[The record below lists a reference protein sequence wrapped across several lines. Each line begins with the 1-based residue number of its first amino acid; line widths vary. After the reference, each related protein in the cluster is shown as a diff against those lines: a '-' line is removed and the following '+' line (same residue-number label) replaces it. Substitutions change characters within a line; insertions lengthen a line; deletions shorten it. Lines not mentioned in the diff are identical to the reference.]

1 MMNNLVEAAAA
12 AAVVVVVGVKT
23 EQSTSAS
30 LQRTVEVI
38 VISDDE
44 DDEERVASHPA
55 ASAVSTTVATS
66 AAAAVA
72 AATPQD
78 DNNDD
83 DGIEYVGSAGPMS
96 ATLNALPRKP
106 PTNLTRNVTSAKRS
120 AHGKRRATEHSAPS
134 SGKRV
139 KRVAVQSR
147 TVAPVSSAAGA
158 STAAAATTTVGAEAI
173 KTEAALARILE
184 RSRSLATP
192 SPERRVSE
200 WTTHVTTPTKWRPPT
215 PGPTPPRTPLRPST
229 SSAHRFECT
238 IARRAP
244 GAKPYDT
251 QDIWVDP
258 SFDLSAVPFGIKE
271 IPSFERGSWL
281 GLGTH
286 RYVVVSPLYPRTP
299 AEERACAVGIKTQL
313 LALFGIRAWAGGE
326 EPEVSFPAIEAA
338 EHDFVDIR
346 LFRGEQH
353 ELARDPGPG
362 LRFEYESFTPFVH
375 AAFVDPRHWLLVQ
388 FSHPSIQKLPDETLT
403 PTDNTHLLTFARAAL
418 IALNTL
424 LHPDLTPVTLW
435 LLPLGYPHNDAR
447 AAQHNWARKSE
458 YVLLLRRNVAPEGA
472 VRLPSHVQVE
482 HEAGKKVWVK
492 VWWDGREDDLCGYC
506 KSARDGHT
514 NAECPERERRKDG
527 GRVRGVRERPTVY

>member
-55 ASAVSTTVATS
+55 ASAVSTTVAAS

-78 DNNDD
+78 DNDDND

-106 PTNLTRNVTSAKRS
+106 PTNLTRYVTSAMRS

-147 TVAPVSSAAGA
+147 TVARVSSAAGA
-158 STAAAATTTVGAEAI
+158 STAAVEGIKAEARL
-173 KTEAALARILE
+173 ELVRARA
-184 RSRSLATP
+184 LATP

-200 WTTHVTTPTKWRPPT
+200 WTTSAAEWRPPT
-215 PGPTPPRTPLRPST
+215 PPRSPPRSST

-313 LALFGIRAWAGGE
+313 LALFGMRAWAGGE

-353 ELARDPGPG
+353 ELARDPGAA
-362 LRFEYESFTPFVH
+362 LRLATECFTPFVH
-375 AAFVDPRHWLLVQ
+375 AAFVDPRHWLLLQ

-424 LHPDLTPVTLW
+424 LHPHHTPVALW
-435 LLPLGYPHNDAR
+435 LLPLGYPHNDTR

-472 VRLPSHVQVE
+472 VRLPSHVEVE

-492 VWWDGREDDLCGYC
+492 VWWDGREVDLCGYC